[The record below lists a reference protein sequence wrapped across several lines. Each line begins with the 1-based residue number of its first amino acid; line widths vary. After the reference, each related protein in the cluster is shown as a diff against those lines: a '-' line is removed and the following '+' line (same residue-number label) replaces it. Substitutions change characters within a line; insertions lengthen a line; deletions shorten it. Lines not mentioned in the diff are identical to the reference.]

1 MAPSSESVFVRRVL
15 IATCIVVGVA
25 ALVAL
30 AVAFPQALLLFFAAI
45 LAAMALDS
53 LADPLQRWLHLPR
66 WLALLLGMTLVVAAL
81 GLIVLFS
88 GRQLVE
94 QAANLADRAPAA
106 LERLEEL
113 LLSFPLSRQLLN
125 GEPQE
130 ASRWFPMVGTA
141 WRSLLGTFT
150 SSLSALGTSA
160 VLVVMAFFLALDPR
174 TYLDAFVRVIPP
186 ERRPRVEQILANMGS
201 ALRWWLVGRL
211 IAMAAVAVLTFLS
224 LTLLGVPAALLL
236 SLLAGILTFIPYV
249 GPILAAVPALLVAL
263 SQDPTL
269 ALWVPLIYSVIQ
281 GIENNLLTPLIQAR
295 TADIPPAYAIAAQ
308 FVIGVPFGLLGLAL
322 ATPLLIVIVILV
334 QMAYIEDVLGE
345 RVQVIGA
352 DADSQRDAEPLRG
365 VGGEEAVLHRGR
377 RVRE

>member
-1 MAPSSESVFVRRVL
+1 MPSHNESVFVRRVL
-15 IATCIVVGVA
+15 IATGIVVGAA
-25 ALVAL
+25 ALVAVV
-30 AVAFPQALLLFFAAI
+30 VALPQALLLFFAAI

-53 LADPLQRWLHLPR
+53 LADPLEHWLRLPR

-81 GLIVLFS
+81 GLVVLFS
-88 GRQLVE
+88 GGQLVE
-94 QAANLADRAPAA
+94 QATNLVDRAPAA

-125 GEPQE
+125 GQPPE
-130 ASRWFPMVGTA
+130 ASGWFPMVGTA

-150 SSLSALGTSA
+150 SSLSVLGTSA
-160 VLVVMAFFLALDPR
+160 VLVIMAFFLALDPR
-174 TYLDAFVRVIPP
+174 TYIDAFVRVVPP
-186 ERRPRVEQILANMGS
+186 QRRPRVEQILVNMGS

-211 IAMAAVAVLTFLS
+211 IAMAAVSVLTFVS
-224 LTLLGVPAALLL
+224 LTLLGVPVALLL

-249 GPILAAVPALLVAL
+249 GPILAAIPALVVAL

-269 ALWVPLIYSVIQ
+269 ALWIPLIYSVIQ
-281 GIENNLLTPLIQAR
+281 GLENNLLTPLIQAR

-345 RVQVIGA
+345 RVQVLGA
-352 DADSQRDAEPLRG
+352 DSERDAEPLGG
-365 VGGEEAVLHRGR
+365 VAGEEAMLHGGRG
-377 RVRE
+377 VRE